1 MVGSSARQLVTT
13 FHIGRSGSTVLG
25 DLLNQHSAV
34 HWLGEIHEWPEF
46 RAHPAPPGTGSE
58 LIRRLR
64 ARLPDVHK
72 PVAGVEAKFYHL
84 HDHGIALGAFLD
96 ELRQE
101 FSGQGNCRFIVLRR
115 KNYLRKIVSSLAARQ
130 RSQWFAKPGARLKPV
145 RLEINPERV
154 CIDGDAQPL
163 IDYLQDWDAQ
173 FAQLD
178 AALMSEGALPL
189 TYEDDIEQDPRV
201 AYRKVCA
208 WLGLPPEAPEVRYA
222 RTTAEPLADII
233 TTMAAVRTALSGTAY
248 AWMAD

>member
-1 MVGSSARQLVTT
+1 MATSLARQLVTT

-34 HWLGEIHEWPEF
+34 RWLGEIYEWPEY
-46 RAHPAPPGTGSE
+46 RDSTAPAGSGSE
-58 LIRRLR
+58 LTRRLR

-72 PVAGVEAKFYHL
+72 PVAGVEAKFFHL
-84 HDHGIALGAFLD
+84 HDHHIALEDFLD
-96 ELRQE
+96 ELRHE
-101 FSGQGNCRFIVLRR
+101 AGSGMRCRFIMLRR

-130 RSQWFAKPGARLKPV
+130 RTQWFSRPGGQLKPV
-145 RLEINPERV
+145 HLEINPERV
-154 CIDGDAQPL
+154 CIDGDTQPL

-178 AALMSEGALPL
+178 AALMNEGALPL

-222 RTTAEPLADII
+222 RTTAGPLTDIV
-233 TTMAAVRTALSGTAY
+233 TTMDAVRTALSGTVY